1 LKALNSL
8 VANNLEISLKLG
20 GWILMIFDMIKV
32 IQLIVHF
39 FKGGNFKS
47 ICDAMENDPELLKD
61 ILEKDFKWA
70 AVDLVDK
77 QDEIKKWQETV
88 ELLSQQ
94 ENLITCE

>member
-1 LKALNSL
+1 
-8 VANNLEISLKLG
+8 
-20 GWILMIFDMIKV
+20 
-32 IQLIVHF
+32 
-39 FKGGNFKS
+39 
-47 ICDAMENDPELLKD
+47 MENDPELLKD